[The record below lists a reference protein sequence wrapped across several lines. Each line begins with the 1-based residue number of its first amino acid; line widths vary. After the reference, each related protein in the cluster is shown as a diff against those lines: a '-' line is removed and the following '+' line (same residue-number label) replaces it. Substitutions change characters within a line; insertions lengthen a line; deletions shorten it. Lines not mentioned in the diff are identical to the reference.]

1 MAVNPGMMSSN
12 SEEWETPQDFFDA
25 LDAVFQFELD
35 AAASAQNAKCVRYWT
50 KEDDALAQRWDG
62 VVWCNPPYGR
72 VIGEFVKKGYE
83 EAQKGSVVVMLV
95 PARTDTRW
103 WHDWVMKA
111 AEIKLVRGRLRFVG
125 APSSAPFPSAIVVF
139 LEGYHTPILTTIGAK
154 GKEAWQLF

>member
-1 MAVNPGMMSSN
+1 MSVNPGMMSSN

-35 AAASAQNAKCVRYWT
+35 AAASAQNAKCTRYWT
-50 KEDDALAQRWDG
+50 KEDDALIQRWDG

-83 EAQKGSVVVMLV
+83 EAQKGSMVVMLV

-139 LEGYHTPILTTIGAK
+139 LEGYHMPVLTTMSAK
-154 GKEAWQLF
+154 GLSR